1 MFLATIGVM
10 AVLTAGWLAG
20 AGTAGSPASARP
32 ETATV
37 VSTAIQTVTVDHTVT
52 VAAPRRT
59 RRAHEARNRRT
70 GHPGGAKHKHRR

>member
-1 MFLATIGVM
+1 MVLATIGVI
-10 AVLTAGWLAG
+10 AVLMAGWLAG
-20 AGTAGSPASARP
+20 AGTAGSPATARP

-37 VSTAIQTVTVDHTVT
+37 RSTVTQTVTVDHTVT
-52 VAAPRRT
+52 IAARP